1 MLSPAAVGASRQMSR
16 CFDKCSPYCPGSPP
30 KLRRGPGA
38 GEQGGRAAGGWQVW
52 PAARAIVRTACRVIF
67 QGPNAVLRTTTVH
80 GEDLG
85 AFVVGGEGGGGL
97 LSPSL
102 FAGCEGIVG
111 LCNIVLRL
119 LLYGIPL
126 QAPEEERKWCVE
138 LDS

>member
-1 MLSPAAVGASRQMSR
+1 M
-16 CFDKCSPYCPGSPP
+16 
-30 KLRRGPGA
+30 
-38 GEQGGRAAGGWQVW
+38 W

-67 QGPNAVLRTTTVH
+67 QGPNAVMRTTTVH

-111 LCNIVLRL
+111 SCNLRTSSAF
-119 LLYGIPL
+119 I
-126 QAPEEERKWCVE
+126 W
-138 LDS
+138 DSITGPRGGAQMVR